1 MDDPLHDAPIRAIE
15 TTPDGKITA
24 VNERV
29 GPLTETDRDVLVGS
43 DIQTGFP
50 STAAG
55 TLTEAFAD
63 TPPSETDFTEY
74 YPQIDRWLAVRVVPG
89 DPVRLYV
96 QDRTAEREADRRA
109 DRLNRRLDRVQQID
123 SLIVTVLQRIISNH
137 HGAARLRK
145 SLTPLIS
152 LARRCCTTSA
162 GSSESS
168 SMRFCQRPLKRGRGR
183 ISSTICRSPRKH
195 RAD

>member
-1 MDDPLHDAPIRAIE
+1 MDDPLHDAPIGAIE

-24 VNERV
+24 VNERASL
-29 GPLTETDRDVLVGS
+29 LTKTDRDVLLGS

-55 TLTEAFAD
+55 TLTESFAD

-89 DPVRLYV
+89 EPVRLYV
-96 QDRTAEREADRRA
+96 QDRTAEHEADRRA

-123 SLIVTVLQRIISNH
+123 SLIVTVLQRIIEKQ
-137 HGAARLRK
+137 GEYTRLSVRNER
-145 SLTPLIS
+145 SDRSEPSDEQAGDETDMSRRHPL
-152 LARRCCTTSA
+152 
-162 GSSESS
+162 
-168 SMRFCQRPLKRGRGR
+168 
-183 ISSTICRSPRKH
+183 PR
-195 RAD
+195 